1 MESQE
6 SCQSIRRKQT
16 GNVGIFKAQGF
27 HIPWLALKMEGG
39 GGLELRNSELNL
51 SPTSTLELNPPPP
64 RPTAKSPGLLMS

>member
-39 GGLELRNSELNL
+39 GGLELRNAELRK
-51 SPTSTLELNPPPP
+51 T
-64 RPTAKSPGLLMS
+64 PG